1 MTTCSPV
8 GNDAKGSKTIADL
21 TTPYTNLESRHGVK
35 VVKDMVASIDAEKR
49 MVKLASGGE
58 LPYDRLI
65 VSPGVD
71 FMWETL
77 PGSRAWRRNPC
88 TTRWNT

>member
-1 MTTCSPV
+1 VT
-8 GNDAKGSKTIADL
+8 A
-21 TTPYTNLESRHGVK
+21 
-35 VVKDMVASIDAEKR
+35 IDAEKR

-65 VSPGVD
+65 LSPGID

-77 PGSRAWRRNPC
+77 PGMATAAAQDKVLHAWKAGAQTVC
-88 TTRWNT
+88 IATATRSHA